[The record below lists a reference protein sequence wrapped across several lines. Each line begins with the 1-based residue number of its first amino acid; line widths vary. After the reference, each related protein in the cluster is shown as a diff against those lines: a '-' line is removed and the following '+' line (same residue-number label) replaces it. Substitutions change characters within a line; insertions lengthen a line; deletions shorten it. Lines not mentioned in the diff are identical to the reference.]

1 MGGILFIDEAYTLTP
16 SNNSS
21 SFSKEAID
29 TLLKYMEDKRNSFMV
44 IVAGYPNEME
54 EFLNSNP
61 GLKSR
66 FTTFIHFDD
75 YNAEELYE
83 FFIQMA
89 TSKENQYIIPDK
101 FTEPLKQYFK
111 QLYDVREENFANARE
126 VRNYLEQCIKRLS
139 ARLAKNKNIEKLTK
153 SDLITFTAENL
164 GL

>member
-101 FTEPLKQYFK
+101 FTEPLKQYLK